1 MGYKGLISGHAYTLL
16 NVLELSTGEKL
27 ARVRNPWS
35 QGEWKGDWSDASSKW
50 TAALKE
56 EAGYVN
62 ANDGQFFMPFKT
74 FTEQYWGTSVALYQE
89 YAGYQVINAEQ
100 SARSV
105 YYTVT
110 NPVEQELY
118 IVGETW
124 ANKTT
129 QGAASQVT
137 ATSCSSTIVTT
148 SRLDHMDT
156 LGGADSLWQATSEQ
170 KCQRETTQFS
180 STTRG
185 PDHKSPRYHST
196 SIGLIKLVLLLSKN
210 EANSS

>member
-1 MGYKGLISGHAYTLL
+1 MSMPMMVSSSCLSRPSQNNTGELLLLSIKITLATRLSMPSKAQEACTTQLRIQSSKNCTLL
-16 NVLELSTGEKL
+16 G
-27 ARVRNPWS
+27 RP
-35 QGEWKGDWSDASSKW
+35 G
-50 TAALKE
+50 
-56 EAGYVN
+56 
-62 ANDGQFFMPFKT
+62 P
-74 FTEQYWGTSVALYQE
+74 TE
-89 YAGYQVINAEQ
+89 
-100 SARSV
+100 
-105 YYTVT
+105 
-110 NPVEQELY
+110 
-118 IVGETW
+118 
-124 ANKTT
+124 TT

-156 LGGADSLWQATSEQ
+156 LGGADSLWPATSEQ